1 MSIEAYLDI
10 SHQLEIMELVARLN
24 REENITILMVLHDIN
39 HLSVE
44 PIQSLVLDPEEGF
57 MQFGMAKK
65 LAESLNGEYV
75 HLKVN
80 SSQVLGSTVREFL
93 R

>member
-1 MSIEAYLDI
+1 
-10 SHQLEIMELVARLN
+10 
-24 REENITILMVLHDIN
+24 
-39 HLSVE
+39 
-44 PIQSLVLDPEEGF
+44 

-65 LAESLNGEYV
+65 LAEALNGEYV

-93 R
+93 K